1 MRKFYH
7 FCFTCPQCHVPYK
20 GPTSDIVQLSF
31 LENNNLCCSEC
42 ETEFHPYV
50 DVSTKIPTINEQFK
64 LSGIQPVSP
73 KMSVIPLFWNVTLN
87 SIENDYLQWLLKKP
101 EGIFLITWPWADVR
115 FLPLLLTEY
124 CLSNN
129 DEKIVIIG
137 DYEEVDKDQKFITG
151 YTLPEIIKKTIFIN
165 DPIPANE
172 VLKTEINQLKADRS
186 MVFDLKTVVS
196 VKFRKYGSG
205 DIETSICQ
213 DTLRKCLNKIK
224 KDVDGFGSSY
234 LRTIIQKKKN
244 GPEKKSFDPN
254 GLWDV
259 TLIEQEQWSGK
270 LNYNVLWLGE
280 VLANYE
286 KIIWCQDILKSVC
299 YFTANDQTYNLSAN
313 VHQISSKLDPD
324 KLFSL
329 IRRISPNLLI
339 IENADYLVSDIRY
352 NGPFSKELMDYLK
365 APAKTVLLF
374 STNPERRHLYKME
387 SEKNI
392 FFPIPV
398 TIQTLDSGHV
408 LTQLPVNFTES
419 RFPNPLSSMLGDVV
433 EGRNKKIIS
442 QFSESKALTDF
453 FEKLSPILS
462 IVNDEFARNIRFY
475 LRRVISS
482 PLNIIGDYSDLRYLT
497 ARKGF
502 TGQNITYDWIYTEL
516 EDYAD
521 SEKIPK
527 DIPDLFRATF
537 HSEYLPE
544 ESKNTNP
551 LRDDFFRNAK
561 EILGKNSSAHVTFVV
576 NPQDTKGLEKIIQE
590 TENFDAVT
598 KQRLDVFSWGNLKE
612 NEKTIKKINPDCSH
626 YVISSQYPSL
636 SYDLRNSRI
645 KEFIFISDHRGIE
658 GIKEIIDYR
667 LLERFSFPVVRP
679 HVDWSM
685 PEFLRGALEKI
696 DLPDTTRI
704 NDIYRDIDDDV
715 VFQFSDWNVGVKD
728 HREMS
733 DTTGNLVIAGIDV
746 GEEVFLCIDRAERG
760 VFIPPGKSVM
770 VRKGEFFDDIH
781 IDETLSDTKIEKM
794 LMNQEIILDKSGLL
808 LSFKAI
814 FFTFMMGHG
823 KRMTFQKGPYTWIG
837 YENLFNDSIY
847 WIQLIEKAIEDYP
860 KKYPGNSKNPELEIS
875 TKLTESGITARE
887 IVTVLGWLN
896 HYDEISINL
905 DSYKL
910 YRTEHPFRLEDIRI
924 IYAVLQDFVPM
935 NNLKLI
941 DPDKVYAAALCLQ
954 EFRRKVFQST
964 PHDNSSF
971 FNVRM
976 GFKKEL
982 NNLDTE
988 GFLPIVVKRVRLAKA
1003 VESMKIIPNYSHY
1016 LVV

>member
-1 MRKFYH
+1 
-7 FCFTCPQCHVPYK
+7 
-20 GPTSDIVQLSF
+20 
-31 LENNNLCCSEC
+31 
-42 ETEFHPYV
+42 
-50 DVSTKIPTINEQFK
+50 
-64 LSGIQPVSP
+64 
-73 KMSVIPLFWNVTLN
+73 
-87 SIENDYLQWLLKKP
+87 
-101 EGIFLITWPWADVR
+101 
-115 FLPLLLTEY
+115 
-124 CLSNN
+124 
-129 DEKIVIIG
+129 
-137 DYEEVDKDQKFITG
+137 
-151 YTLPEIIKKTIFIN
+151 

-598 KQRLDVFSWGNLKE
+598 K
-612 NEKTIKKINPDCSH
+612 
-626 YVISSQYPSL
+626 
-636 SYDLRNSRI
+636 
-645 KEFIFISDHRGIE
+645 
-658 GIKEIIDYR
+658 
-667 LLERFSFPVVRP
+667 
-679 HVDWSM
+679 
-685 PEFLRGALEKI
+685 
-696 DLPDTTRI
+696 
-704 NDIYRDIDDDV
+704 
-715 VFQFSDWNVGVKD
+715 
-728 HREMS
+728 
-733 DTTGNLVIAGIDV
+733 
-746 GEEVFLCIDRAERG
+746 
-760 VFIPPGKSVM
+760 
-770 VRKGEFFDDIH
+770 
-781 IDETLSDTKIEKM
+781 
-794 LMNQEIILDKSGLL
+794 
-808 LSFKAI
+808 
-814 FFTFMMGHG
+814 
-823 KRMTFQKGPYTWIG
+823 
-837 YENLFNDSIY
+837 
-847 WIQLIEKAIEDYP
+847 
-860 KKYPGNSKNPELEIS
+860 
-875 TKLTESGITARE
+875 
-887 IVTVLGWLN
+887 
-896 HYDEISINL
+896 
-905 DSYKL
+905 
-910 YRTEHPFRLEDIRI
+910 
-924 IYAVLQDFVPM
+924 
-935 NNLKLI
+935 
-941 DPDKVYAAALCLQ
+941 
-954 EFRRKVFQST
+954 
-964 PHDNSSF
+964 
-971 FNVRM
+971 
-976 GFKKEL
+976 
-982 NNLDTE
+982 
-988 GFLPIVVKRVRLAKA
+988 
-1003 VESMKIIPNYSHY
+1003 
-1016 LVV
+1016 